1 MFKKLKLK
9 NKQLYIWFF
18 SYLIVVLL
26 CITVSFMLYFTSA
39 NTLKNQIEQNM
50 HLTLEQMR
58 LFYDSDFLKMQDNT
72 YSILQEPEVQHLASG
87 NVADTLPARSRQ
99 YRQICN
105 RITTTFHDT
114 DILKNIYIVFENID
128 LVLDN
133 KGHCSKQSLFDS
145 YFSQYY
151 NSMESWLS
159 DMHDLQ
165 SYGGYKVLKNS
176 KGLNNICYIQRTP
189 VLSSANT
196 KALAIIILDSV
207 GVINER
213 LSFVDSTDSVFTIL
227 GSNNEVIFSS
237 ASSDASEDIIYNR
250 KHITTEANSA
260 FCEWKYVLSAPET
273 NIYEGLKHLQV
284 ITFSGYFLCILIGV
298 FLAYYFAKKNYQPL
312 ERLVTKFS
320 SDSLAP
326 SESEYLYVE
335 RQISS
340 LLENNKKINRQLD
353 FAMPNLRQLYL
364 SNLVL
369 GHKEDKRKGSYRE
382 KFSMQNYTV
391 VLFRVLDCGLLKE
404 GLIHTEEELF
414 SMYFVIENVLSE
426 VTELIGKCYFFPCE
440 GMCACI
446 INSDLDNP
454 ELDICTQTEFTIK
467 FLEENFATQ
476 ILCAVSDTVTSEEQ
490 LPIIYRQAKDIISLG
505 HFSKENSVLVSGGI
519 EDSSYI
525 YSHETE
531 QILTTHLKHGDFNS
545 AQKVL
550 EDIFRNNQ
558 EKIKLSHT
566 QKQILLYDLAGTL
579 LKLSTK
585 HSENRLFFANFIES
599 IDTNDINRSKN
610 TLLEY
615 MRVLCADVK
624 ENNKNSDERIEQII
638 DFVHSNYSDPNLNV
652 SYIANKFDI
661 TISHLSRYFKG
672 KTGQVLSDYILKY
685 RLEKARKLLEDK
697 KCSITEV
704 CEICGFYDTNA
715 FTRSFK
721 KIYGTTPGKYGKPN
735 QN

>member
-1 MFKKLKLK
+1 MLRKLKIK

-18 SYLIVVLL
+18 SYLFVILF
-26 CITVSFMLYFTSA
+26 CTTVSFMLYFTSA
-39 NTLKNQIEQNM
+39 DTLKKQLEQNM

-72 YSILQEPEVQHLASG
+72 YSILQDQEVQHLASG
-87 NVADTLPARSRQ
+87 NLADTLPARSRQ

-105 RITTTFHDT
+105 RIATTFHDT

-133 KGHCSKQSLFDS
+133 NGHCSKRALFNS
-145 YFSQYY
+145 HFSQYY
-151 NSMESWLS
+151 DSIESWLS

-165 SYGGYKVLKNS
+165 NYGGYKVLKTPMGVKS
-176 KGLNNICYIQRTP
+176 ICYIQRNP
-189 VLSSANT
+189 VLSSIKT
-196 KALAIIILDSV
+196 KAIAIIILDSV

-213 LSFVDSTDSVFTIL
+213 LAFVDSSDSVFTIL
-227 GSNNEVIFSS
+227 GSNNEIVFSS
-237 ASSDASEDIIYNR
+237 APSVISEDIIYNK

-260 FCEWKYVLSAPET
+260 FCNWKYVLSTPEAQ
-273 NIYEGLKHLQV
+273 IYKGLKHLQV
-284 ITFSGYFLCILIGV
+284 ITFSGYFICILAGI
-298 FLAYYFAKKNYQPL
+298 FLAYYFAKKNYKPL

-320 SDSLAP
+320 YDSLAP

-335 RQISS
+335 QQISD
-340 LLENNKKINRQLD
+340 LIENNKKINRELD

-369 GHKEDKRKGSYRE
+369 GHKEDKGKGSYRE
-382 KFSMQNYTV
+382 NFSMQSYTI
-391 VLFRVLDCGLLKE
+391 VLFRILDCGLLKE
-404 GLIHTEEELF
+404 GLNHTEEEIF

-467 FLEENFATQ
+467 FLEENFASQ
-476 ILCAVSDTVTSEEQ
+476 IICAVSDTVTNEEQ

-505 HFSKENSVLVSGGI
+505 HFSKDNSVLVSGGL
-519 EDSSYI
+519 EDASYM

-531 QILTTHLKHGDFNS
+531 QKLTTHLKRGDFAS
-545 AQKVL
+545 AQKIL

-558 EKIKLSHT
+558 EEIKLSHS

-599 IDTNDINRSKN
+599 IDTDDINRSKN

-615 MRVLCADVK
+615 MRVLCTDVN
-624 ENNKNSDERIEQII
+624 ENNKNSDARIEQII

-685 RLEKARKLLEDK
+685 RLEKASLLLEEK
-697 KCSITEV
+697 KLSISEV
-704 CEICGFYDTNA
+704 CQACGFYDTNA

-721 KIYGTTPGKYGKPN
+721 KIYGVTPSKFGRN
-735 QN
+735 S